1 MTLRIL
7 TFVALGQIA
16 LSFSG
21 LQTTA
26 TRQFDVASI
35 KVNTTG
41 DPGWLLSA
49 PRRGVEKIINLEL
62 RKIIASSFR
71 TQDKLILGGPSWI
84 DTTRYNI
91 DAKGAE
97 DVSDVAVWEMMRS
110 LLAERFH
117 LTYHLETR
125 EMDVYALSVAR
136 GGHMLGDP
144 SKGLCANRI
153 KAGNGEE
160 CGAIRFPP
168 YGVAIDNMPIGA
180 LTAVLARRLQDRPVV
195 DDTGLKG
202 RYDTLVRWRPDEMT
216 PEQLDALPADARPP
230 DMAMFE
236 AFERQAGLKLEIR
249 NRPTK
254 VVVIDHIQPADP
266 N

>member
-1 MTLRIL
+1 MTFRFLIL
-7 TFVALGQIA
+7 VGLGQIA

-21 LQTTA
+21 LQTT
-26 TRQFDVASI
+26 TVRKFDVASI

-41 DPGWLLSA
+41 DPGWLLSP
-49 PRRGVEKIINLEL
+49 PRRGQERIINLEL

-71 TQDKLILGGPSWI
+71 TQDKLILGGPAWL

-91 DAKGAE
+91 DAKGAD
-97 DVSDVAVWEMMRS
+97 DVTDVVVWEMMRS

-117 LTYHLETR
+117 LKYHLETR
-125 EMDVYALSVAR
+125 KMTVYSLAVDPH
-136 GGHMLGDP
+136 GHKLGDP
-144 SKGLCANRI
+144 RQGPCGDAI
-153 KAGNGEE
+153 KAGEE
-160 CGAIRFPP
+160 CGAIKFPP
-168 YGVAIDNMPIGA
+168 YGVAIDNAPIGA
-180 LTAVLARRLQDRPVV
+180 LTAVLARRLQNLPVV

-202 RYDTLVRWRPDEMT
+202 RYDALVRWRPDEMT

-230 DMAMFE
+230 DMSMFE
-236 AFERQAGLKLEIR
+236 AFERQAGLTLKVR

-254 VVVIDHIQPADP
+254 VVVIDDVQPAEP

>member
-1 MTLRIL
+1 MTPRLL

-26 TRQFDVASI
+26 TRTFDVASI

-41 DPGWLLSA
+41 DGGWLLSP
-49 PRRGVEKIINLEL
+49 PRRGVEKIVNLEL

-91 DAKGAE
+91 DAKGAD
-97 DVSDVAVWEMMRS
+97 DVTDVVVWEMMRS

-117 LTYHLETR
+117 LKYHIETR
-125 EMDVYALSVAR
+125 EMEVYALSIAR
-136 GGHMLGDP
+136 GGHKLGDP
-144 SKGLCANRI
+144 AQGLCGAAI
-153 KAGNGEE
+153 KAGEE
-160 CGAIRFPP
+160 CGAIKFPP
-168 YGVAIDNMPIGA
+168 YGVAIDNAPVGA
-180 LTAVLARRLQDRPVV
+180 LTAVMARRLQNLPVV

-202 RYDTLVRWRPDEMT
+202 RYDALVRWRPDDMT
-216 PEQLDALPADARPP
+216 PEQLDALPAEARPP
-230 DMAMFE
+230 DMSMFE
-236 AFERQAGLKLEIR
+236 AFERQAGLKLEVR
-249 NRPTK
+249 KRPTR
-254 VVVIDHIQPADP
+254 VVVIDSIEPAEP

>member
-1 MTLRIL
+1 MTLRVL
-7 TFVALGQIA
+7 TFAALGQIA

-41 DPGWLLSA
+41 DAGWLLSP
-49 PRRGVEKIINLEL
+49 PRRGVEKIVNLEL

-91 DAKGAE
+91 DAKGAD
-97 DVSDVAVWEMMRS
+97 DVSDVLVWEMMRS
-110 LLAERFH
+110 LLADRFH
-117 LTYHLETR
+117 LKYHLETR
-125 EMDVYALSVAR
+125 EMDVYALSIAR
-136 GGHMLGDP
+136 SGHMLGDP
-144 SKGLCANRI
+144 SKGLCGDKIN
-153 KAGNGEE
+153 AGDGEE

-202 RYDTLVRWRPDEMT
+202 RYDALVRWRPDDMT
-216 PEQLDALPADARPP
+216 PEQLEGLPADSRPP

-236 AFERQAGLKLEIR
+236 AFERQAGLKLEAR
-249 NRPTK
+249 KRPTR
-254 VVVIDHIQPADP
+254 VVVIDSVEPADP

>member
-1 MTLRIL
+1 MTLRLL
-7 TFVALGQIA
+7 TFVALGQMA

-26 TRQFDVASI
+26 TRTFDVASI

-41 DPGWLLSA
+41 DPGWLLSP
-49 PRRGVEKIINLEL
+49 PRRGVEKIVNLEL

-71 TQDKLILGGPSWI
+71 TQDKLILDGPSWL

-91 DAKGAE
+91 DAKGPE

-110 LLAERFH
+110 LLRERFH
-117 LTYHLETR
+117 FKYHLETR
-125 EMDVYALSVAR
+125 EMTVYSLSVDR
-136 GGHMLGDP
+136 NGHKLGDP
-144 SKGLCANRI
+144 SKGMCGERI
-153 KAGNGEE
+153 KSGDGEE

-202 RYDTLVRWRPDEMT
+202 RYDALVRWRPDDMT
-216 PEQLDALPADARPP
+216 PDQLDALPADARPP

-236 AFERQAGLKLEIR
+236 AFERQAGLKLEVR
-249 NRPTK
+249 KRPTR
-254 VVVIDHIQPADP
+254 VVVVDQVEPADP

>member
-1 MTLRIL
+1 MTLRLL
-7 TFVALGQIA
+7 TFVAVGQIA
-16 LSFSG
+16 LAFSG

-26 TRQFDVASI
+26 TRTFDVASI

-41 DPGWLLSA
+41 DAGWLLSP

-71 TQDKLILGGPSWI
+71 TQDKLIVGGPPWI

-91 DAKGAE
+91 DAKGADDAT
-97 DVSDVAVWEMMRS
+97 DVVVWEMMRS
-110 LLAERFH
+110 LLAERFR
-117 LTYHLETR
+117 LKYHLEMR
-125 EMDVYALSVAR
+125 EMDVYAVGVAR
-136 GGHMLGDP
+136 GGHKLGDP
-144 SKGLCANRI
+144 SKGLCGDRI
-153 KAGNGEE
+153 KAGDGEE

-195 DDTGLKG
+195 DDTGLKA
-202 RYDTLVRWRPDEMT
+202 RYDALVRWRPDEMT

-236 AFERQAGLKLEIR
+236 AFERQAGLKLEAR
-249 NRPTK
+249 KRPTR
-254 VVVIDHIQPADP
+254 VVVIDSVEPADA

>member
-1 MTLRIL
+1 MTLRLL

-41 DPGWLLSA
+41 DAGWLLSP

-71 TQDKLILGGPSWI
+71 TQDKLIVGGPSWI
-84 DTTRYNI
+84 DKARYDI
-91 DAKGAE
+91 DAKGAD
-97 DVSDVAVWEMMRS
+97 DVTDVVVWEMMRS

-117 LTYHLETR
+117 LKYHVEMR
-125 EMDVYALSVAR
+125 EMSVYSLSVDR
-136 GGHMLGDP
+136 GGHKLGDP
-144 SKGLCANRI
+144 RQGLCGDKI
-153 KAGNGEE
+153 KAGEE
-160 CGAIRFPP
+160 CGAIKFPP
-168 YGVAIDNMPIGA
+168 YGVAIDNAPIGA

-195 DDTGLKG
+195 DGTGLSG
-202 RYDTLVRWRPDEMT
+202 RYDALVRWRPDDMT
-216 PEQLDALPADARPP
+216 PEQLDALPAETRPP
-230 DMAMFE
+230 DMSMFE
-236 AFERQAGLKLEIR
+236 AFERQAGLKLQVR
-249 NRPTK
+249 RQPTR
-254 VVVIDHIQPADP
+254 VVVIDRVEPADP

>member
-1 MTLRIL
+1 MTLRLL

-26 TRQFDVASI
+26 VRKFDVSSI

-41 DPGWLLSA
+41 DPGWLLSP
-49 PRRGVEKIINLEL
+49 PRRGVEKIVNLEM

-71 TQDKLILGGPSWI
+71 TQDKLILGGPAWL

-91 DAKGAE
+91 DAKGAD
-97 DVSDVAVWEMMRS
+97 DVTDVVVWEMMRS

-117 LTYHLETR
+117 LQYHLETR
-125 EMDVYALSVAR
+125 ELMVYSLSVDR
-136 GGHMLGDP
+136 GGHKLGDP
-144 SKGLCANRI
+144 SKGLCGDRI
-153 KAGNGEE
+153 KADGGEE

-195 DDTGLKG
+195 DDTGLTG
-202 RYDTLVRWRPDEMT
+202 RYDAFVRWRPDEMT
-216 PEQLDALPADARPP
+216 PEQLDSLPADSRPP
-230 DMAMFE
+230 DMSMFE
-236 AFERQAGLKLEIR
+236 AFERQAGLKLEVR
-249 NRPTK
+249 KRPTR
-254 VVVIDHIQPADP
+254 VVVIDRVEPADP